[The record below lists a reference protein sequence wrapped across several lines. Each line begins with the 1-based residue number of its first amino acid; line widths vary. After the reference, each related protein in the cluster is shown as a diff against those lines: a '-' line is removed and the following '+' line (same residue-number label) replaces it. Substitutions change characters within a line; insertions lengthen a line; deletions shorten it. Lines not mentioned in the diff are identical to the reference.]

1 MCSVLWVCLC
11 KQECKYGG
19 THAYLRLAILQA
31 NACIYVCMYIDIK
44 IYKYLYNVKIPHV
57 AALTNLGF
65 FKVEAPN
72 QKPSQM
78 GVR

>member
-1 MCSVLWVCLC
+1 
-11 KQECKYGG
+11 
-19 THAYLRLAILQA
+19 
-31 NACIYVCMYIDIK
+31 MYIDIK